1 MNHDIIQKLLNQ
13 KDISKITLQASFKN
27 FIKVVFFY
35 INGVDFTFTASH
47 DKVIKALEDIVF
59 GKNEKRNLAVSV
71 AVGFGKSVLCQ
82 YFIAWTYC
90 IHKNQTYL
98 YTSHSKENI
107 KKFSKEI
114 KAILESDFVR
124 KLFDIELQDDERS
137 KDNWSIKGAI
147 QRTGLR
153 ATTIDS
159 AITGADAGN
168 RAIKDENGN
177 YLYSGALISDDLIDV
192 SNMNNELEKEKVVD
206 FYIKKGAT
214 RRRTEITP
222 SIIIMQRL
230 TVDDFIAYLKNN
242 EAENW
247 NFIEIPVLDENDN
260 SIWEQAYPKEKMIKM
275 RDYSGAAMREL
286 FYSQYQ
292 QKPIASAFYTFKEE
306 WLQFYGGWNNT
317 MNGNIYITVDP
328 AHSKK
333 KDSDYT
339 VICAIA
345 LCEDQNYYLVDIIRD
360 KLNMKE
366 KAEMLFQFVRL
377 YNPIN
382 IGYERYGMQSDIEF
396 IKDEQNR
403 QNFRF
408 RITELAGKISKNERI
423 KTLQPQF
430 EIGKWY
436 LPKQIIRQNYENMNV
451 NVIKAFIEEEYKTH
465 PSTKNHDDALDCLA
479 RINDANLKAVF
490 PTPNIDFYHNN
501 DNADNSEY
509 SNSTT
514 GY

>member
-1 MNHDIIQKLLNQ
+1 MNHDIIEKLLNN
-13 KDISKITLQASFKN
+13 KNVSKITLQASFKN

-35 INGVDFTFTASH
+35 INGVDFTFTPSH

-59 GKNEKRNLAVSV
+59 GKNEKRNLGVSV

-90 IHKNQTYL
+90 IHKNQAYV
-98 YTSHSKENI
+98 YTSHSDTNI

-114 KAILESDFVR
+114 KDILESSFIK
-124 KLFDIELQDDERS
+124 KLFNIELQSDEKS
-137 KDNWSIKGAI
+137 KDSWSIKGAI
-147 QRTGLR
+147 PRTGLK
-153 ATTIDS
+153 AKTIKS
-159 AITGADAGN
+159 GITGADAGN
-168 RAIKDENGN
+168 RAVKDENGKPI
-177 YLYSGALISDDLIDV
+177 YSGALISDDLIDV
-192 SNMNNELEKEKVVD
+192 DKMNNEIEKQGVID
-206 FYIKKGAT
+206 FYLKKGAT

-230 TVDDFIAYLKNN
+230 TVDDFMAYLKNN
-242 EAENW
+242 EAEDW

-260 SIWEQAYPKEKMIKM
+260 SIWEEVFPREKMIKM
-275 RDYSGAAMREL
+275 RDHSGTAMREL

-292 QKPIASAFYTFKEE
+292 QQPIASAFYTFREE

-345 LCEDQNYYLVDIIRD
+345 LCEDQNYYLVDMVRD

-366 KAEMLFQFVRL
+366 KTEMLFQFVKL

-382 IGYERYGMQSDIEF
+382 IGYERYGMQSDIEC
-396 IKDEQNR
+396 IKDEQDR
-403 QNFRF
+403 LNFRF
-408 RITELAGKISKNERI
+408 RITELAGKISKDERI
-423 KTLQPQF
+423 RTLQPQF
-430 EIGKWY
+430 ELGKWY

-451 NVIKAFIEEEYKTH
+451 NIIKNFIEEEYKTH
-465 PSTKNHDDALDCLA
+465 PSTKNHDDALDCMA
-479 RINDANLKAVF
+479 RINDPDLKAAF
-490 PTPNIDFYHNN
+490 PTPNIDFYHSEDN
-501 DNADNSEY
+501 DSDEYGQNSI
-509 SNSTT
+509 